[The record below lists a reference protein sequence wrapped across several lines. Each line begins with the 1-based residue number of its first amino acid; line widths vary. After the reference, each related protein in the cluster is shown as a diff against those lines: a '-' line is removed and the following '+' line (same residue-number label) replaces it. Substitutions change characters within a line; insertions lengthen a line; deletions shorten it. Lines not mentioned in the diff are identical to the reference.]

1 MLVFLGG
8 VVVRLLI
15 LGATRELHYESTTRR
30 TIRRW
35 PSISYQA
42 QGSATRAAS
51 SRHVPLCIRRRWRS
65 CATRRGTPTPGDPG
79 RTNRA
84 LCSDVRARVSTR
96 PNRVRRD
103 HRDPWRLRF
112 SAAMGRPGRSM
123 ARAAATPV
131 SRRGVLRLGF
141 PVTEANLRN
150 NLSTSGE
157 RPLKMAAPFPSRA
170 TASALLSL
178 RSSSAPPATS
188 SLGLVLPHPNGR
200 GADVPADFNAHS
212 RSHDRVTSG
221 AVERAQ

>member
-1 MLVFLGG
+1 MFLGG

-51 SRHVPLCIRRRWRS
+51 SRHVPLCIRRRWRLAPQGAEHPPQVIRAAQIVHS
-65 CATRRGTPTPGDPG
+65 AVMCGLVYLLG
-79 RTNRA
+79 RTA
-84 LCSDVRARVSTR
+84 FDETTGIPGGSAFPLLWVGLDVRW
-96 PNRVRRD
+96 PE
-103 HRDPWRLRF
+103 RLR
-112 SAAMGRPGRSM
+112 R
-123 ARAAATPV
+123 PV

-157 RPLKMAAPFPSRA
+157 RPLKMAATFPSRA

-200 GADVPADFNAHS
+200 SADVPADFSAHS